1 MNERK
6 RVMIYHFEEKTP
18 KIANSA
24 FVAES
29 ADIVGD
35 VTIGEESSVWFNTV
49 IRGDTGPIVIGEGV
63 NIQDNSTIHLDQN
76 MSVII
81 EDNVTVGHGCIIH
94 GATLGKGA
102 LIGMGAI
109 ILDGAQIGEGA
120 IVGAGSIVTAGKKI
134 SPNMLAI
141 GSPAKE
147 VREVRDEER
156 AKVIEGANTY
166 KAKAQ
171 IYHSMRG

>member
-1 MNERK
+1 
-6 RVMIYHFEEKTP
+6 MIYPFGEKIP
-18 KIANSA
+18 EIAEGV

-29 ADIVGD
+29 ADIIGD
-35 VTIGEESSVWFNTV
+35 VTIGEESSIWFNTV
-49 IRGDTGPIVIGEGV
+49 VRGDTGPITIGRGV
-63 NIQDNSTIHLDQN
+63 NIQDNSTIHLDHN
-76 MSVII
+76 MSVVIK
-81 EDNVTVGHGCIIH
+81 DNVTVGHGCIIH
-94 GATLGKGA
+94 GATLEKGV

-109 ILDGAQIGEGA
+109 ILDGAHIGEGA

-147 VREVRDEER
+147 VREVKDEER
-156 AKVIEGANTY
+156 AKVVEGVNTY

-171 IYHSMRG
+171 TYHSMR